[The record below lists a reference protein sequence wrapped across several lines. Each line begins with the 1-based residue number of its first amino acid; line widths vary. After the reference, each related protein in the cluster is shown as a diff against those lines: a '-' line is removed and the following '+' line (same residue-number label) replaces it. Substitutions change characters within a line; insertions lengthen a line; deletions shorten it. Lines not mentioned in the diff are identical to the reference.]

1 MKRGENMS
9 EVIKKFALPLV
20 VLGFYPLAKM
30 LGELTINVPTYGP
43 DVDVSLGFI
52 EILWAIAFAVSMLAS
67 YKEFKK

>member
-1 MKRGENMS
+1 
-9 EVIKKFALPLV
+9 
-20 VLGFYPLAKM
+20 M